1 MVCIQRPQVLI
12 SCKVIDI
19 CVKFPSFPVILI
31 IAGVLPVQSPALNSI
46 TIYTC
51 LVAHSNLMQKFSE
64 QLGPN
69 LVETMRAENDAAEKR
84 IEGESLSS
92 YFFFLWQEQ
101 FMKSD
106 KVPRDL
112 DSSLMPCN
120 REVLE
125 RESKKQS

>member
-1 MVCIQRPQVLI
+1 MKFCSLFCVFLTSQSEFDFGIAL
-12 SCKVIDI
+12 VI
-19 CVKFPSFPVILI
+19 V
-31 IAGVLPVQSPALNSI
+31 GVLPVQSPALNSI

-51 LVAHSNLMQKFSE
+51 LIAHSNLIQKFSE

-69 LVETMRAENDAAEKR
+69 LVETMRAVNDAAEKM
-84 IEGESLSS
+84 IEGESSSS
-92 YFFFLWQEQ
+92 YFFFLLQEQ

-106 KVPRDL
+106 EVPRDL

-125 RESKKQS
+125 RESKK